1 MLEQQID
8 QCVQALM
15 PELSGI
21 SDAIFDRPE
30 EGLKE
35 YFALAQLT
43 DWLEARGYQV
53 ERGVAGVETAF
64 RAVWRNGTGGPNIG
78 LLCEYDALPGLGHAC
93 GHHMHAGSVRKYA
106 LHTDN
111 LWNAGGRK
119 RQRQEHDDPERVFLC
134 RAGCSV
140 DDARW
145 IPDASRCKIHGK
157 HEV

>member
-64 RAVWRNGTGGPNIG
+64 RAVWRNRGTK
-78 LLCEYDALPGLGHAC
+78 HWTV
-93 GHHMHAGSVRKYA
+93 VR
-106 LHTDN
+106 
-111 LWNAGGRK
+111 
-119 RQRQEHDDPERVFLC
+119 
-134 RAGCSV
+134 
-140 DDARW
+140 
-145 IPDASRCKIHGK
+145 I
-157 HEV
+157 